1 MTESSA
7 SAAVTSAKARFQG
20 VNPHFVVPNVVDAAE
35 YYRDVFGFTIHGV
48 YFEPPC
54 FAIVG
59 RDAVVIQFGLVDDGG
74 TIEPNR
80 KRREEALDA
89 YVWVDNVDA
98 LCAELK
104 AKGAKILEGPV
115 LRFYK
120 CYELVVEDLNGYVLV
135 FAKDTASQ

>member
-1 MTESSA
+1 MTDSSG
-7 SAAVTSAKARFQG
+7 SAAAPSAKARFLG
-20 VNPHFVVPNVVDAAE
+20 VNPHFVVPDVVRASE
-35 YYRDVFGFTIHGV
+35 YYRDVLGFTIHGV
-48 YFEPPC
+48 FFEPPL

-59 RDAVVIQFGLVDDGG
+59 RDGVVIQFGRVDDGEV
-74 TIEPNR
+74 IAPNR

-89 YVWVDNVDA
+89 YVWVDDVDA
-98 LCAELK
+98 LHAELK

-135 FAKDTASQ
+135 FARDTASD

>member
-7 SAAVTSAKARFQG
+7 AQAGAKARFQG
-20 VNPHFVVPNVVDAAE
+20 VNPQFVVPDVVAASE
-35 YYRDVFGFTIHGV
+35 YYRDVFGFTIHGLF
-48 YFEPPC
+48 FEPPC

-59 RDAVVIQFGLVDDGG
+59 RDDVVIQFGTVDPGEA
-74 TIEPNR
+74 ISPNR
-80 KRREEALDA
+80 KRRDDALDA

-98 LCAELK
+98 LHAELK
-104 AKGAKILEGPV
+104 ARGAKILEGPV

-135 FAKDTASQ
+135 FARDTARD

>member
-7 SAAVTSAKARFQG
+7 AAAGAKARFYRSD
-20 VNPHFVVPNVVDAAE
+20 PHFVVNDVVAAAE
-35 YYRDVFGFTIHGV
+35 YYRDVLGFEIRGV
-48 YFEPPC
+48 FFDPPV
-54 FAIVG
+54 FAMVG
-59 RDAVVIQFGLVDDGG
+59 RDNVVIQFGRVDP
-74 TIEPNR
+74 ESAVAPNR

-89 YVWVDNVDA
+89 YVWVSDVDA
-98 LCAELK
+98 LYAELK

-135 FAKDTASQ
+135 FARDTARDST